1 MIRIDQILAARR
13 QEMELSKSLQNR
25 YEDQL
30 LKNFPT
36 PIPEGDLFHKNT
48 FTGNDEEDY
57 KKSVSIFINKSWN
70 EVSFD
75 SLYTD
80 HVQFLM
86 LTPEGK
92 YYYLPA
98 FLKNFYDLRF
108 FNIEFFTY
116 FLGDLLYGFSP
127 SSSEKDISSE
137 STSLQKTFERINT
150 DQSKLVAM
158 FLVNVANL
166 MPPNSHEATQA
177 QAALTIYWG
186 HFLVF

>member
-1 MIRIDQILAARR
+1 Q
-13 QEMELSKSLQNR
+13 
-25 YEDQL
+25 
-30 LKNFPT
+30 
-36 PIPEGDLFHKNT
+36 
-48 FTGNDEEDY
+48 
-57 KKSVSIFINKSWN
+57 
-70 EVSFD
+70 VSFD